1 MADTLSR
8 ARAGRRHGG
17 PPGEPG
23 RIAYLYLA
31 PALVV
36 FALFLLFPLLRSVWL
51 SLYEWNGLTVGTWV
65 GLDNYTAVLTDP
77 ALRRPFLNALLLI
90 GFFSFVPVV
99 LGLGLAGL
107 MARNPLRG
115 SGFFR
120 TVLFLPQVVA
130 LVVVGVAWQDI
141 FAPAGQLN
149 GLLRWVG
156 LDSWTRAWLG
166 DPTFALVTV
175 GVVGTWV
182 GTGLCVVL
190 FLAGLAKVPR
200 ELYEAARLDGA
211 RPVREFF
218 AVGLPA
224 LRGEIAVALTL
235 TVVAAL
241 RTFDLVY
248 VMIGSTGQS
257 TRVPSY
263 EVYDRAMLKGEVGTG
278 VKIALLLTAVILVA
292 TVLINRLAERAG
304 S

>member
-1 MADTLSR
+1 MADPVTSPGV
-8 ARAGRRHGG
+8 GRRNGG

-31 PALVV
+31 PALLV
-36 FALFLLFPLLRSVWL
+36 FVLFLLFPLMRAVWL

-65 GLDNYTAVLTDP
+65 GLDNYADVLTDP
-77 ALRRPFLNALLLI
+77 ELRRPFLNALLLI
-90 GFFSFVPVV
+90 VFFSFVPVV
-99 LGLGLAGL
+99 LGLGLAAL

-120 TVLFLPQVVA
+120 SVLFLPQIVA
-130 LVVVGVAWQDI
+130 LVVVGVAWRDI
-141 FAPAGQLN
+141 FAPEGQLN
-149 GLLRWVG
+149 SVLRAVG

-166 DPTFALVTV
+166 DPTFALITV

-211 RPVREFF
+211 RAVREFF

-248 VMIGSTGQS
+248 VMIGSTGQRS
-257 TRVPSY
+257 RVPSY
-263 EVYDRAMLKGEVGTG
+263 EVYDRAINKGEVGTG
-278 VKIALLLTAVILVA
+278 VTIALLLTAVILVA
-292 TVLINRLAERAG
+292 TVLINRLSERAD